1 MRDPN
6 IASMSRHQHLN
17 VRDLV
22 TAAKSRIRE
31 ITATELLALQDA
43 GAPIVDVR
51 EPDEF
56 ADGHLPGAV
65 NIPRGLLE
73 FEVDGHP
80 AVNYETSEALSHR
93 ERPVVLYCLS
103 GGRSALAAEAL
114 KRLGFTSPV
123 SLAGG
128 ILHWAD
134 AGHPVVSPGSS
145 LDRAGHEF
153 ASLVSHA

>member
-1 MRDPN
+1 
-6 IASMSRHQHLN
+6 MSRQPPLK
-17 VRDLV
+17 VQDLV

-31 ITATELLALQDA
+31 ITAEELLALQDA
-43 GAPIVDVR
+43 GAAIVDVR

-80 AVNYETSEALSHR
+80 AVNYETAEALSHR

-114 KRLGFTSPV
+114 KRLGFSSPV

-134 AGHPVVSPGSS
+134 AGHPVASPAGS
-145 LDRAGHEF
+145 LDHAGREL
-153 ASLVSHA
+153 AAPVSHA

>member
-1 MRDPN
+1 MNRQ
-6 IASMSRHQHLN
+6 QHRT
-17 VRDLV
+17 VQDLVAAARKQIREV
-22 TAAKSRIRE
+22 TAA
-31 ITATELLALQDA
+31 ELLALQEV

-80 AVNYETSEALSHR
+80 AVNYETAEALSHR

-114 KRLGFTSPV
+114 KRLGFASPV

-134 AGHPVVSPGSS
+134 AGHPVVAPGCT
-145 LDRAGHEF
+145 LDRNGRAHTSSV
-153 ASLVSHA
+153 SLA

>member
-1 MRDPN
+1 
-6 IASMSRHQHLN
+6 MSRQEHRTVQHL
-17 VRDLV
+17 VAAARKQIHEV
-22 TAAKSRIRE
+22 TAA
-31 ITATELLALQDA
+31 ELLALQES

-80 AVNYETSEALSHR
+80 AVNYETAEALSHR

-114 KRLGFTSPV
+114 TRLGFTSPV

-134 AGHPVVSPGSS
+134 AGHPVVAPCSA
-145 LDRAGHEF
+145 LDRGLRTPASP
-153 ASLVSHA
+153 ASLA

>member
-1 MRDPN
+1 MRRARHTTIHDL
-6 IASMSRHQHLN
+6 IAEAR
-17 VRDLV
+17 
-22 TAAKSRIRE
+22 SRIRE
-31 ITATELLALQDA
+31 ITAIDLLELQRA
-43 GAPIVDVR
+43 GSPVVDIR

-56 ADGHLPGAV
+56 ADGHIPGAV

-80 AVNYETSEALSHR
+80 AVNYQTAEALSHR

-114 KRLGFTSPV
+114 KRLGFASPV

-134 AGHPVVSPGSS
+134 SGHPVIAPAL
-145 LDRAGHEF
+145 LDHASRPAGL
-153 ASLVSHA
+153 SSHA

>member
-1 MRDPN
+1 
-6 IASMSRHQHLN
+6 MSRQDHLS
-17 VRDLV
+17 VHDLIA
-22 TAAKSRIRE
+22 AAKAHIRE
-31 ITATELLALQDA
+31 VAAPELLELQQA
-43 GAPIVDVR
+43 GSPVVDVR
-51 EPDEF
+51 EPEEF
-56 ADGHLPGAV
+56 AEGHLPGAV

-80 AVNYETSEALSHR
+80 AVNYQTAEALSHR

-134 AGHPVVSPGSS
+134 AGHPVVAHGRLDYAACQSS
-145 LDRAGHEF
+145 Q
-153 ASLVSHA
+153 HATHA